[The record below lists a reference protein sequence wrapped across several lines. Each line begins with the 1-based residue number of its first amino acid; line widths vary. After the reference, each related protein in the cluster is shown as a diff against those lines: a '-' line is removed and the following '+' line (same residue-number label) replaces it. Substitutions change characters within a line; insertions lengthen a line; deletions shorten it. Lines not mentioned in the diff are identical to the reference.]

1 MSGATPGVDK
11 LDALIHKVNCDPAA
25 IRTMAQQWRAIASEV
40 LDETGKLGKAVTEV
54 DRTWHGDSANS
65 FQSYMQNYGKAGD
78 GLHDA
83 LAGCANAVE
92 TLAGTLE
99 TAEGKVRWIREDL
112 ITRAG
117 RYRDEWAKLNPDDP
131 QGVNKGLEEMGK
143 KAVSDAEGWVSKANT
158 ALSEAKTALTDAL
171 KLRTVTYESI
181 GDPLLR
187 DFVPTDNRT
196 TLQWRPTDLTRS
208 TELAGANP
216 TGGGGGGG
224 AGYGASGGYGGGGGV
239 SSAGD
244 VPAPRAQVVE
254 WIKEALK
261 VIRSPEMAGIM
272 RSRGID
278 VSDLDPNDPKDIE
291 RIWTIIHHES
301 GGNPSAINN
310 WDINAKNGVPSQ
322 GLMQTIPPTF
332 NTHALPGHKQ
342 ILEPVDNIIAG
353 VLYTYKRYG
362 DLAHHPGIASLERGG
377 GYRPY

>member
-1 MSGATPGVDK
+1 MSGQNPTPGVDR
-11 LDALIHKVNCDPAA
+11 LDVLIHQVNSDPGA
-25 IRTMAQQWRAIASEV
+25 IRTMAKQWRAVASGV
-40 LDETGKLGKAVTEV
+40 LDETGKLGKAVIEV
-54 DRTWHGDSANS
+54 GRTWHGESAES
-65 FQSYMQNYGKAGD
+65 FQSYMQNYGRAGD

-83 LAGCANAVE
+83 LAGCANAVD
-92 TLAGTLE
+92 TLATTLE
-99 TAEGKVRWIREDL
+99 TSESKVRWIREDL

-117 RYRDEWAKLNPDDP
+117 QYQRDWAKLNPDDP
-131 QGVNKGLEEMGK
+131 QGVNKGLKEMGD
-143 KAVSDAEGWVSKANT
+143 KAVADAEREVSKANT
-158 ALSEAKTALTDAL
+158 ALSDAKTAIADAL
-171 KLRTVTYESI
+171 KLRTVTYKSI
-181 GDPLLR
+181 PDPLPR
-187 DFVPTDNRT
+187 DFVPDDKHAKT
-196 TLQWRPTDLTRS
+196 QWTPTDLTKT
-208 TELAGANP
+208 TELAGTTTMGGGA
-216 TGGGGGGG
+216 GGGGGGG
-224 AGYGASGGYGGGGGV
+224 YGGGGV

-261 VIRSPEMAGIM
+261 IIRSPEMAGIM

-332 NTHALPGHKQ
+332 NTHSLPGHKQ

-362 DLAHHPGIASLERGG
+362 DLGQHPGIASLERGG